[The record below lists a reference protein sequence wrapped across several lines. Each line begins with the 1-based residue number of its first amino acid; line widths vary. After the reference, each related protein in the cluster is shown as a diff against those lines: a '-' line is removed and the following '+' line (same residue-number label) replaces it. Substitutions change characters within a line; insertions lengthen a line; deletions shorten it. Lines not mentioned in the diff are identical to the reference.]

1 MDLNQILLE
10 ALSQEASDVHIKEGA
25 PPIFRVNGVLRP
37 WNKMKPSIIMICRR
51 WLSV

>member
-25 PPIFRVNGVLRP
+25 SDTNHLILILYIKQV
-37 WNKMKPSIIMICRR
+37 IINQ
-51 WLSV
+51 L

>member
-25 PPIFRVNGVLRP
+25 E
-37 WNKMKPSIIMICRR
+37 RR
-51 WLSV
+51 R